1 MEESEIDNDQ
11 KIEFLSDLLAKNFLD
26 TVKILA
32 ALTATNEKFYEGSHS
47 RFVSDKSVEVA
58 QELELSDEQIFEI
71 KIAGLL
77 HDIGKIG
84 FPDSIMSKHQSEMSE
99 SEHTQYLLHPE
110 IAWKLL
116 STHSGFEIISK
127 IIFQHHER
135 LDGSGFP
142 LHLQGKEIHP
152 GAAIIA
158 VVDTYHNIFYKK
170 LKGRIQNFTNGI
182 PYTNT
187 PDYLQA
193 TQKSFVNAMNFLYKK
208 RGQLFD
214 SKVVEIFTD
223 IIELERRNMGKST
236 VMRMPIGKIEAGM
249 LFAEDY
255 HSSVGMLL
263 ASRGERI
270 SDDTIKS
277 LKKYAELGEIPMK
290 ILVMRI

>member
-1 MEESEIDNDQ
+1 MEDNQ
-11 KIEFLSDLLAKNFLD
+11 IEMPQNIELLSDMLAKNFLD
-26 TVKILA
+26 TVKILSV
-32 ALTATNEKFYEGSHS
+32 LVSTNEKFYEGSHS

-58 QELELSDEQIFEI
+58 QELELPEDMIFEI
-71 KIAGLL
+71 KVAGLL

-84 FPDSIMSKHQSEMSE
+84 FPENIMSKHQSEMNE
-99 SEHTQYLLHPE
+99 SETSQFMLHTE
-110 IAWKLL
+110 IGRKIL
-116 STHSGFEIISK
+116 SLHSGFETVTK
-127 IIFQHHER
+127 IVFQHHER

-142 LHLQGKEIHP
+142 LHLHGKEIQP

-170 LKGRIQNFTNGI
+170 LKGKFQSSSNGI
-182 PYTNT
+182 PFTNT

-193 TQKSFVNAMNFLYKK
+193 TQKSFVNAMNYLHQKK
-208 RGQLFD
+208 GQYFD
-214 SKVVEIFTD
+214 SKVVEVFTD

-236 VMRMPIGKIEAGM
+236 IMRMQIGKIEPGM

-255 HSSVGMLL
+255 YSSVGMLL
-263 ASRGERI
+263 ASRGEKI
-270 SDDTIKS
+270 SKETIKA